1 MIVKQKEMDK
11 RINYKINEKTI
22 FASASS
28 LGISAIKTV
37 RISGS
42 KTKKIIKLLTKKKL
56 SSPKY
61 YTLLKL
67 YDLRNSTVIDKA
79 VVVWFPGPKTYT
91 GEDMLEI
98 NIHGSNAVLEH
109 LIENLL
115 LIENVREAKKG
126 EFTKRAFSNNKMDFL
141 EAEAVI
147 DLINAETKSQKS
159 LAIDQM
165 DGNLSKIFNLWS
177 EKLKKL
183 LAHYESQI
191 DFSEEEVPKNVANK
205 VIKEVNKLI
214 KDMELLLS
222 DKRSGE
228 AIRKGVE
235 IVIIG
240 QTNVGKSSLINQIAK
255 KDIAIV
261 SKISGTTR
269 DIIET
274 KINLANIP
282 VIISDTAGLKN
293 KPKNIIEKKGIQKAL
308 AKINNSDLKLFILD
322 LTKKIT
328 KNLLDLIDE
337 NTLLIL
343 NKEDKVNNKNILSK
357 IKYLNK
363 INYRNICVVSA
374 KEGTGINNLLKNIEN
389 YIKRKY
395 KDVFFGEPVLTRTRH
410 REALEKC
417 FAYLK
422 KININKN
429 PELNAEDLR
438 LALYELGNITGK
450 YNIEEMLDIIFK
462 EFCIGK

>member
-1 MIVKQKEMDK
+1 M
-11 RINYKINEKTI
+11 
-22 FASASS
+22 
-28 LGISAIKTV
+28 
-37 RISGS
+37 
-42 KTKKIIKLLTKKKL
+42 
-56 SSPKY
+56 
-61 YTLLKL
+61 
-67 YDLRNSTVIDKA
+67 
-79 VVVWFPGPKTYT
+79 
-91 GEDMLEI
+91 
-98 NIHGSNAVLEH
+98 
-109 LIENLL
+109 
-115 LIENVREAKKG
+115 
-126 EFTKRAFSNNKMDFL
+126 
-141 EAEAVI
+141 
-147 DLINAETKSQKS
+147 
-159 LAIDQM
+159 
-165 DGNLSKIFNLWS
+165 
-177 EKLKKL
+177 
-183 LAHYESQI
+183 
-191 DFSEEEVPKNVANK
+191 PKNVANK

-374 KEGTGINNLLKNIEN
+374 KEGTGINNLLKNIDN